1 MAISKSSKKTDNW
14 LAKAELFS
22 GRPDPSWPVGAAHVR
37 RLQIIWSSLEPWTGG
52 AISVPQL
59 GYRGF
64 FLRGPDVEWH
74 AYVGMVIRK
83 AGDRSEMRRD
93 KERAFE
99 KALLASAPKGVL
111 SASLTEYL
119 MGLPER
125 KSDKV

>member
-1 MAISKSSKKTDNW
+1 MAISKSSNRRQKW
-14 LAKAELFS
+14 LGGVHLFS
-22 GRPDPSWPVGAAHVR
+22 GRPDPCWAVSAAAAR
-37 RLQIIWSSLEPWTGG
+37 RLQGIWSTLEPWTGG
-52 AISVPQL
+52 ALPVPQL

-119 MGLPER
+119 MRLPER
-125 KSDKV
+125 KRDKV